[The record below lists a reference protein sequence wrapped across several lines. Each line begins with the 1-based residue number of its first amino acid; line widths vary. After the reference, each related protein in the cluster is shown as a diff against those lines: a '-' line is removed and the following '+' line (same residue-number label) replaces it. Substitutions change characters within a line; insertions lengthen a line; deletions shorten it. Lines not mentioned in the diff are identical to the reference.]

1 MKCIIPLLVMLLIVC
16 LSGQVFAQDEPEPFD
31 LNHATIEQLMSIPDA
46 DITEDIAKAI
56 IAAAKEK
63 PFKYA
68 EDLMDVPGID
78 NSILESINPVEE
90 NGSLWYDPDNAEMT
104 FAPSKC

>member
-1 MKCIIPLLVMLLIVC
+1 MKYLVSLIVLMTALC
-16 LSGQVFAQDEPEPFD
+16 LCGQAFAQDGPEPFD
-31 LNHATIEQLMSIPDA
+31 LNHATVQQLMSIPDA

-56 IAAAKEK
+56 IAAAKAK

-68 EDLMDVPGID
+68 ADLMAVPGID
-78 NSILESINPVEE
+78 NSMLECILPVEE
-90 NGSLWYDPDNAEMT
+90 HGSLWYDPDNAEMT